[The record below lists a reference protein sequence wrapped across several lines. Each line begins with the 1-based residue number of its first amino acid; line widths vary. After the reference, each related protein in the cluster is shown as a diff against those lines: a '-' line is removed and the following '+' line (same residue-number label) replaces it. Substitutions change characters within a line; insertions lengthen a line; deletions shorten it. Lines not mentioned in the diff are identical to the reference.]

1 MLHAEGVK
9 GNGKGYEFRQRLHI
23 ETSMLGGTILPNHSG
38 HQIHPQQQILEARV
52 VAKGVPGWTDIE
64 RDQTAVLRLIGFF
77 QPLKGPG
84 PSHSVV
90 LR

>member
-38 HQIHPQQQILEARV
+38 HQIHPQQQVLEARV
-52 VAKGVPGWTDIE
+52 VAPRESQYLSPVRMTVE
-64 RDQTAVLRLIGFF
+64 AVVRCESPIHLYYL
-77 QPLKGPG
+77 L
-84 PSHSVV
+84 
-90 LR
+90 